1 MSCVTTV
8 RYAVKFNGTILST
21 FAPSR
26 GLCQGDPL
34 SPFLFLLVAD
44 GLSLLLEEK
53 VRLGA
58 ITPVKVC
65 RGAPSISHLLFADNT
80 LLFFKAKREEAVVI
94 KEVLECY
101 ADGTDQLINPG
112 KCSIMFGDISD
123 LSIRQEISS
132 VLQVANSDFDDKY
145 LGFPTPQGRMHKG
158 KFQNL
163 NERIWK
169 RTMLWGKK
177 FLSAGGKEIL
187 IKAVLQ
193 SIPVYVMSLFKLPG
207 SVCNDL
213 VKAIR
218 NFWWGADNGKRKTH
232 WRGQEDDFVA
242 WHLDKWSCFSVR
254 SAYHLALS
262 LKNMDQAESSSDVN
276 LRRSWGL
283 LWKCNVPQKV
293 KIFSG
298 KAANNCLAT
307 SENKKK
313 RKLEQVDVCG
323 WILDHLGSLEEER
336 NMFLMLLWRIWE
348 ACGTSSQAAM
358 GHRKQ
363 EVTDIPWTKPGMG
376 WMKLNVDGSYDATVG
391 TGGIGAILRNSSGEV
406 IFSACDSIDE

>member
-8 RYAVKFNGTILST
+8 RYAVKFNGTLLST

-232 WRGQEDDFVA
+232 WRS
-242 WHLDKWSCFSVR
+242 WDKLLTSKFCGGLGFR
-254 SAYHLALS
+254 DMMLFNQALLAR
-262 LKNMDQAESSSDVN
+262 QA
-276 LRRSWGL
+276 
-283 LWKCNVPQKV
+283 
-293 KIFSG
+293 
-298 KAANNCLAT
+298 
-307 SENKKK
+307 
-313 RKLEQVDVCG
+313 
-323 WILDHLGSLEEER
+323 
-336 NMFLMLLWRIWE
+336 
-348 ACGTSSQAAM
+348 
-358 GHRKQ
+358 
-363 EVTDIPWTKPGMG
+363 
-376 WMKLNVDGSYDATVG
+376 
-391 TGGIGAILRNSSGEV
+391 
-406 IFSACDSIDE
+406 